1 VNLRPTTAGSGIRSL
16 GLVRRLGW
24 GVADQGISSLS
35 NFVLG
40 IVVARSLD
48 AERLGAFTIAY
59 VTFSFVLSA
68 SRGISTDPLMV
79 RFSGAEPPAWNKAV
93 AAASGTALLNG
104 VLAGTA
110 CVVVGLLLPTTVG
123 PGFIALGVGL
133 PGILLQDSYR
143 FAFFSCGKGS
153 RAFVNDL
160 VWGILQ
166 VLAVG
171 ALLLTDRITVVT
183 SLLVFG
189 GTATLAAAF
198 GYLQSRI
205 APQPRLVRAWLV
217 DHKALGGRYLV
228 ENVSGGA
235 RQLRMTAVGLV
246 AGLAA
251 IGQIRAAEILTGPF
265 AVLLAGVSQVSVPE
279 AKQVLSRAPERLR
292 RFCFFLASVQ
302 ASAAVAWGLFAIVF
316 LPLGL
321 GELLLDGNWKG
332 AQPLLP
338 PVMLTLVLSC
348 FIIGAGAGVRALGA
362 SRRSMPTQLTSD
374 FLYLVGGSIGAVVGG
389 AAGSCWGVAL
399 SAMVSLCLWWYQLT
413 KALEQHLA
421 SEASPALAG
430 TLPGGLVEPD

>member
-1 VNLRPTTAGSGIRSL
+1 MLRTLFGGSGIRSF
-16 GLVRRLGW
+16 GLLRRLGW
-24 GVADQGISSLS
+24 GVADQGISSLA

-48 AERLGAFTIAY
+48 AERLGAFTLAY

-79 RFSGAEPPAWNKAV
+79 RFSGARPAAWSRAV
-93 AAASGTALLNG
+93 SAASGTAMLNG
-104 VLAGTA
+104 FVAGAVCVL
-110 CVVVGLLLPTTVG
+110 VGLLLPATVG
-123 PGFIALGVGL
+123 PGFVALGVGL

-143 FAFFSCGKGS
+143 FAFFSAGKGS

-160 VWGILQ
+160 VWGVLQ

-171 ALLLTDRITVVT
+171 GLLLAGRVTVVT

-189 GTATLAAAF
+189 GTATLAAGF
-198 GYLQSRI
+198 GYLQSGI
-205 APQPRLVRAWLV
+205 APRPRLVRAWLV

-235 RQLRMTAVGLV
+235 RQVRMTVVGLV

-265 AVLLAGVSQVSVPE
+265 LVLLSGVSQVSVPE
-279 AKQVLSRAPERLR
+279 AKSVLSRAPERLT
-292 RFCFFLASVQ
+292 RFCLFLASLQ
-302 ASAAVAWGLFAIVF
+302 ASAAVLWGVFAIVF

-321 GELLLDGNWKG
+321 GELLLGRNWAG
-332 AQPLLP
+332 AQALLLP
-338 PVMLTLVLSC
+338 VMVTLVLSC
-348 FIIGAGAGVRALGA
+348 FVIGAGAGVRALGA

-374 FLYLVGGSIGAVVGG
+374 ALYLVGGSIGAAVGG
-389 AAGSCWGVAL
+389 AWGSCWGVAL
-399 SAMVSLCLWWYQLT
+399 SAVVSLCLWWYQLRR
-413 KALEQHLA
+413 ALDDHLA
-421 SEASPALAG
+421 SEGSPALAV